1 MKAIIYSKEHCPFCV
16 RAKALLK
23 KLNIEYDEFV
33 IGEQGSKVLESNQSW
48 ATREDLLE
56 RAPNART
63 VPQIWL
69 DGEHVGGYTE
79 LAAKMQSHENEPA

>member
-1 MKAIIYSKEHCPFCV
+1 MKATIYSKEHCPYCV

-23 KLNIEYDEFV
+23 KLDISYDEFV
-33 IGEQGSKVLESNQSW
+33 IGEPGSKLLESNQQW

-79 LAAKMQSHENEPA
+79 LAAKMQSHENVPA

>member
-1 MKAIIYSKEHCPFCV
+1 MKAIIYSKEHCPFCI
-16 RAKALLK
+16 RAKALLD
-23 KLNIEYDEFV
+23 KLNISYDEFV
-33 IGEQGSKVLESNQSW
+33 IGEPGSKLLESNQQW

-79 LAAKMQSHENEPA
+79 LAAKMQSHENVPA

>member
-1 MKAIIYSKEHCPFCV
+1 MKAIIYSKDYCPYCV
-16 RAKALLK
+16 RAKALLN
-23 KLNIEYDEFV
+23 KLGIEYDEFV
-33 IGEQGSKVLESNQSW
+33 IGEPGSKVLESNQQW
-48 ATREDLLE
+48 ASREDLLE

-79 LAAKMQSHENEPA
+79 LAAKMQENTAVIA

>member
-1 MKAIIYSKEHCPFCV
+1 MKAIIYSKENCPYCV

-23 KLNIEYDEFV
+23 KLNIEYNEFV
-33 IGEQGSKVLESNQSW
+33 IGEQGSKLLESNQTW

-69 DGEHVGGYTE
+69 DGEHIGGYTE
-79 LAAKMQSHENEPA
+79 LAAKMQPAENEPA

>member
-1 MKAIIYSKEHCPFCV
+1 MKATIYSKDYCQYCV
-16 RAKALLK
+16 RAKALLD
-23 KLNIEYDEFV
+23 KLGIEYDEFV
-33 IGEQGSKVLESNQSW
+33 IGDAGSKTLNANQQW

-69 DGEHVGGYTE
+69 DSEHVGGYTE
-79 LAAKMQSHENEPA
+79 LAARFRDHTNIAA

>member
-1 MKAIIYSKEHCPFCV
+1 MKATIYSKDHCPYCV
-16 RAKALLK
+16 RAKSLLNR
-23 KLNIEYDEFV
+23 LGIEYDEFV
-33 IGEQGSKVLESNQSW
+33 IGDSGSKLLESNQTW

-69 DGEHVGGYTE
+69 DGVHVGGYTE
-79 LAAKMQSHENEPA
+79 LAAKMQEHADITA

>member
-1 MKAIIYSKEHCPFCV
+1 MKAIIYSKEHCPYCV
-16 RAKALLK
+16 RAKSLLD
-23 KLNIEYDEFV
+23 KLGIEYDEFI
-33 IGEQGSKVLESNQSW
+33 IGDVGSKTLNANQQW

-79 LAAKMQSHENEPA
+79 LAAKMQEPTALVA